1 MHFGLEFASS
11 DDLPITD
18 DNPDLSLQ
26 GIKDKQHW
34 LNVFGNENDAKMLAE
49 VFITSLQADL
59 NSLQEQIKN
68 QNLEKVSGAIHIL
81 KGAIVMLQYPPLSE
95 LIVTTESR
103 FNQLQDTLIVEK
115 LIAELSD
122 VIDKIKLWL

>member
-1 MHFGLEFASS
+1 M
-11 DDLPITD
+11 PITD

-68 QNLEKVSGAIHIL
+68 QNLEKVSGAIHKL